1 MSALSKEARSASR
14 MNDAPLYPVALKL
27 EGRIALVVGGG
38 AIALRK
44 TADLLR
50 AGAHV
55 RVIAP
60 EWPVDFHALECEPG
74 NAYRL
79 LRLTRRFAPH
89 DLEGAVIVVA
99 ATDDQET
106 QRAVA
111 RVAEERGVLCNVVDV
126 NDLCSFY
133 VPATLRRGGLAIA
146 VQTDG
151 RFPLLAVALR
161 DRLARL
167 IGPGFAQAL
176 DRLAEARRT
185 TRHRFPDDAAER
197 TRRLRTL
204 VSDEAIDL
212 LLADRLAEFEVLVDR
227 FMAEVSDAAE
237 VRA

>member
-1 MSALSKEARSASR
+1 MSATHD
-14 MNDAPLYPVALKL
+14 DAPLYPVALKL
-27 EGRIALVVGGG
+27 AGRIALVVGGG
-38 AIALRK
+38 PIALRK
-44 TADLLR
+44 TTDLLQ

-55 RVIAP
+55 RVVAP
-60 EWPVDFHALECEPG
+60 EWPADFGPLEGDPG
-74 NAYRL
+74 PACRL

-89 DLEGAVIVVA
+89 DLDGAAIVVA
-99 ATDDQET
+99 ATDDRDVQ
-106 QRAVA
+106 QAVA
-111 RVAEERGVLCNVVDV
+111 RAASERGVLCNVVDV

-133 VPATLRRGGLAIA
+133 VPATLRRGALAIA

-167 IGPGFAQAL
+167 IGPGFEQAL

-185 TRHRFPDDAAER
+185 ARHIFPDDAAER

-212 LLADRLAEFEVLVDR
+212 LLDDRLAEFDALVDR
-227 FMAEVSDAAE
+227 FVAETAGAAQ
-237 VRA
+237 VRT

>member
-1 MSALSKEARSASR
+1 MSGTPREHRK
-14 MNDAPLYPVALKL
+14 NDAPLYPVALKL

-38 AIALRK
+38 TIALRK
-44 TADLLR
+44 TTDLLK

-55 RVIAP
+55 RVVAP
-60 EWPVDFHALECEPG
+60 AWPADFRPLECEPG

-89 DLEGAVIVVA
+89 DLEGTAIVVA
-99 ATDDQET
+99 ATDDRGVQ
-106 QRAVA
+106 QAVA
-111 RVAEERGVLCNVVDV
+111 RAASERGVLCNVVDV

-167 IGPGFAQAL
+167 IGPGFEQAL

-185 TRHRFPDDAAER
+185 ARRVFPDDAAER

-204 VSDEAIDL
+204 VSDDALDL
-212 LLADRLAEFEVLVDR
+212 LLGDRLAEFEVLVDR
-227 FMAEVSDAAE
+227 FVAETTGAE
-237 VRA
+237 QVRA